1 MKVVID
7 EKKQRRMALIGRL
20 ALYGSLGI
28 LLVGLLLTL
37 FGPQL
42 GLLTPDNSGVFFALY
57 TVILLVGLIASRIGF
72 HYGNRYLVPTRPDA
86 VLRESL
92 KGLDRKYAL
101 MLFAGPTN
109 YLLIEPSGV
118 TVFVVRTQEGKISYR
133 DGKWKR
139 RENLLRFW
147 FGRDEPLGDPTEDL
161 HEELQKVQRVLN
173 EKLPTLKIPLRGII
187 VFSHPRAVLDIEP
200 SPIVALRADELK
212 DYLRGPGRLKD
223 LPASIQRKVREA
235 LGAPDL
241 PRPESASA

>member
-7 EKKQRRMALIGRL
+7 EKKQRRMAMIGRL

-161 HEELQKVQRVLN
+161 NEELQKVQRVLN